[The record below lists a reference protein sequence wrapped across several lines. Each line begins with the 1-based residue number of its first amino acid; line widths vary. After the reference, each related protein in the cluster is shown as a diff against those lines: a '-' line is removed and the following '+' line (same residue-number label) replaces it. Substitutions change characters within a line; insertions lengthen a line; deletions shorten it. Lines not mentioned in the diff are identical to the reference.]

1 MFGRQFLAGCREEN
15 GRINGALVARRAR
28 RLQPNARKGQR
39 IRQANLEPGKPF
51 AREEG
56 SDTAQVVIGRAAC
69 TLAGHG
75 IGSGLAGKSRPPSIE
90 LIGPQSG
97 KTYSLDF
104 AHPLL
109 VRSVVTGKLL
119 RTASNF

>member
-1 MFGRQFLAGCREEN
+1 MFGRKFLAGCREEN

-28 RLQPNARKGQR
+28 RLQPNARKGQW

-51 AREEG
+51 AGEQS

-75 IGSGLAGKSRPPSIE
+75 ISSGLADKSRPPGIE
-90 LIGPQSG
+90 LISPQSG
-97 KTYSLDF
+97 QTYSLDF
-104 AHPLL
+104 SHPLL
-109 VRSVVTGKLL
+109 VRYLVT
-119 RTASNF
+119 